1 MADAAKRLTG
11 AMLGGFTSI
20 ALIAGCASQPANQ
33 NTASSSGPIAT
44 TEAGRLA
51 LAKNL
56 NLKLMNKDGQQLYCR
71 SDYETGSHIQ
81 RDMTCYTA
89 DQLDRLQAQTQ
100 RDWNQIT
107 LRSTAGGAG
116 KNPFSP

>member
-1 MADAAKRLTG
+1 MRALLLLT
-11 AMLGGFTSI
+11 AIL
-20 ALIAGCASQPANQ
+20 AAGCAGQPTNP
-33 NTASSSGPIAT
+33 ASSPGQIVT
-44 TEAGRLA
+44 TDAGRLA

-56 NLKLMNKDGQQLYCR
+56 NLKPIDKDGHRLYCR

-100 RDWNQIT
+100 RDWDQIT
-107 LRSTAGGAG
+107 LRNSAAGAG
-116 KNPFSP
+116 KPFSP